1 MKQTKKKLAA
11 AVKASG
17 TTLTEVF
24 GVGPG
29 NRRDGARRGRGP
41 VPVPGPRS
49 LRRLHWNRPK
59 SRCPPGSGRC
69 TGSLRRGNRH
79 INHAVH
85 MAAITQI
92 RTHSEGR
99 ACYDKKLAEGKTPKE
114 ALRALKHRISDAI
127 YRQMRTGAR
136 RAATGSAQVTG
147 PEGQPGN
154 DTDGARP
161 TLTPKTSSSAQPL
174 PDLSPPYAPPQPP
187 SRENA
192 AHEPQKDVPNPL
204 TQRGFVMVGL
214 GALGVQ
220 QLRHAEQVD
229 LVRRDRR
236 RPAAERPHMPNSGR
250 CTCARFM
257 HSHAY
262 SLTVRSTL
270 STIARSLF
278 RRSSRKSSLPTL
290 PHLASPTNRRS

>member
-1 MKQTKKKLAA
+1 MH
-11 AVKASG
+11 
-17 TTLTEVF
+17 
-24 GVGPG
+24 
-29 NRRDGARRGRGP
+29 
-41 VPVPGPRS
+41 
-49 LRRLHWNRPK
+49 RL
-59 SRCPPGSGRC
+59 S
-69 TGSLRRGNRH
+69 RRGNRH

-161 TLTPKTSSSAQPL
+161 TLTPQTSSSAQPL
-174 PDLSPPYAPPQPP
+174 PGPEPTLRPTPATQPGKRS
-187 SRENA
+187 SRA
-192 AHEPQKDVPNPL
+192 SKRCPEPLDTKRLRYGWP
-204 TQRGFVMVGL
+204 RGT
-214 GALGVQ
+214 
-220 QLRHAEQVD
+220 
-229 LVRRDRR
+229 R
-236 RPAAERPHMPNSGR
+236 RPAAEACGTGRSGAPRSARTAAERPHMPNSGR

-278 RRSSRKSSLPTL
+278 RRSGRKSPCRLCA
-290 PHLASPTNRRS
+290 HRSPTNRRS